1 MRMAK
6 SLVFVAS
13 AALLLGTRTAW
24 AQARFRQADLDST
37 GQLRIVLSTNK
48 ILRPPRD
55 SNQVAF
61 GQVALSGDR
70 RTVGWV
76 ALYANC
82 CTSYPIPLEL
92 VLLGPDGHRTV
103 FSNGSPIWQW
113 SFSANGRNV
122 VIRQAPVHGDA
133 PEHYELHEIATGR
146 LIATAERD
154 RSRPGAL
161 PEWARAAAPRQAPRE

>member
-6 SLVFVAS
+6 SLVFVVS
-13 AALLLGTRTAW
+13 AALLLGTRTGW

-37 GQLRIVLSTNK
+37 GQLRVVLSTNR
-48 ILRPPRD
+48 ILRLPRD
-55 SNQVAF
+55 SSQVAF
-61 GQVALSGDR
+61 GHVALSRDG

-76 ALYANC
+76 ALYPNC

-92 VLLGPDGHRTV
+92 VLLGADGHRTV
-103 FSNGSPIWQW
+103 ISNGSPIWQW
-113 SFSANGRNV
+113 TFSANGRNA

-154 RSRPGAL
+154 RSRPGVL
-161 PEWARAAAPRQAPRE
+161 PEWARAAAPRQPHRE

>member
-1 MRMAK
+1 MAK

-37 GQLRIVLSTNK
+37 GQPRVVLSTRK

-61 GQVALSGDR
+61 GHVALSRDR

-76 ALYANC
+76 ALYPNC

-92 VLLGPDGHRTV
+92 VLLGPEGRRTV
-103 FSNGSPIWQW
+103 VSNGSPIWQW

-133 PEHYELHEIATGR
+133 PDHYELREIATGR
-146 LIATAERD
+146 LIAAAERD
-154 RSRPGAL
+154 GSRPGVL